1 MARRGVLILLLAQ
14 AAAFW
19 PVWGWAASRVRE
31 GDADEVAA
39 LVAVVA
45 ALLIAPRSHD
55 ARPATSTPI
64 ALTAIGAPPT
74 PVAHATTGVARSTPL
89 GFDVR
94 PLGARPAASVPR
106 VAPMLLVLPTS
117 LTLAYA
123 AAVAVAAPPL
133 LHAMIVSCALL
144 ATWCAWRW
152 NARPHPAALGLAL
165 LALPALPTAQFVLG
179 FPLRAAA
186 GEIAARLL
194 QLCGLAVV
202 REGVSLRL
210 GERLVAIDAPCSG
223 VNMLW
228 MAVLLALVLAALG
241 GASTGRTAL
250 LGATAAVL
258 AVAGN
263 ALRAASLFF
272 AESGIVALPA
282 GVRAES
288 VHGALGVVAFAI
300 AAGPVVWMALRWGPA
315 ANRASWRAE
324 PSREAV

>member
-1 MARRGVLILLLAQ
+1 MARRGVLILLLLQ

-19 PVWGWAASRVRE
+19 PMWGWAASRVRE
-31 GDADEVAA
+31 GDADEIVA
-39 LVAVVA
+39 LVAAAA
-45 ALLIAPRSHD
+45 ALFITPRS
-55 ARPATSTPI
+55 AR
-64 ALTAIGAPPT
+64 LGR
-74 PVAHATTGVARSTPL
+74 GVARPN
-89 GFDVR
+89 
-94 PLGARPAASVPR
+94 ARRECAVLAAPTSSVA
-106 VAPMLLVLPTS
+106 VSSLVLPT
-117 LTLAYA
+117 LLMFGYA
-123 AAVAVAAPPL
+123 AAAASSAPPL
-133 LHAMIVSCALL
+133 LHAMIASCALL
-144 ATWCAWRW
+144 ATWCVWRW

-165 LALPALPTAQFVLG
+165 LALPAMPTAQFVLG

-194 QLCGLAVV
+194 RLCGLAVV

-241 GASTGRTAL
+241 GASTLRTTSLVTMAAL
-250 LGATAAVL
+250 L

-272 AESGIVALPA
+272 TESGILALPA
-282 GVRAES
+282 GVRGES

-300 AAGPVVWMALRWGPA
+300 AAGPVVWMALRWSPA
-315 ANRASWRAE
+315 ERRTAWRAA
-324 PSREAV
+324 PSREAA